1 VDVKR
6 ELIDQAVKLMQNPR
20 VSRALQNP
28 RVMQGVVGAMQLGA
42 KVQKNVETG
51 ATVVAR
57 GLNLATQEQVDELR
71 GEIDRLRDQL
81 ADAERDDGNG

>member
-1 VDVKR
+1 MDVKR